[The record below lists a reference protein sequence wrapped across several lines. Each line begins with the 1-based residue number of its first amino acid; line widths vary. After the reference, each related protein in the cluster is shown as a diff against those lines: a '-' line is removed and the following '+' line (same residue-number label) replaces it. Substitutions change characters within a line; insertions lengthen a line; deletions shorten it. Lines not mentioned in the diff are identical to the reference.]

1 MPVALLTSQRSRW
14 AITAALQAWWGR
26 FLARLRAWM
35 RTADATDAAASPSDW
50 RSAMSSKQHSDEA
63 GERSAL
69 LAQSEQTAS
78 ERGDA
83 DTDRIEAEE
92 VSSTERPHIPD
103 TLPVLPL
110 RDTVL
115 FPNSFMPL
123 AVAREASVRLIDESM
138 TGSRLIAVFTQRDAS
153 VEEPSEDDLFR
164 IGTATHIHKMFKL
177 PDGSLRLIVQ
187 GLVRVRLKKLAML
200 KPYLTAEVEEAEE
213 TNLDDD
219 RLEIDA
225 LQRNIKTNFQQVV
238 SLSPLLS
245 DDLQTLAFNIAEPGK
260 LADFIVSSLPT
271 LTTQSRQEVLETLD
285 VRARMDLLN
294 RILIKELE
302 VLELGSKIQS
312 QVQSEVGK
320 NQREYFLR
328 EQLKA
333 IQKELGEDDDQQKEI
348 EELRTKIQAAGMP
361 AAVLK
366 EANRELDRLS
376 KMPVAAAEYTVSR
389 TYLDWLVSLPWTT
402 RTEEVIDLKRTKEIL
417 DADHS
422 DLEKAKDRILEYLA
436 VRKLNP
442 EVKGPI
448 LCFVGPPGV
457 GKTSLARSIATAIGR
472 KFVRISLGG
481 MRDEAEIRGHRRT
494 YIGALPGQIVQGLR
508 RAESRNPVFVL
519 DEIDKLGADFRGD
532 PASALLEVLDPE
544 QNTAFRDHYLDVPF
558 DLSDVFF
565 ITTANVLDP
574 VPAAL
579 RDRME
584 VLELAGYTEEE
595 KLKIANEHLIAK
607 QVKNNGL
614 TPEQVTFT
622 DEAVHAVIRS
632 YTREAGVRN
641 LERELGALCRKVA
654 RKRAEGSED
663 AITITPDVVVSLLG
677 APRFLDEEVEER
689 TAKPGVAIGLAWT
702 PAGGEVLFV
711 EATKMQGTATLTLTG
726 QLGDV
731 MKESARAA
739 LSWLRRHAG
748 GFGIDPEFFKG
759 AEIHVHVPSGAI
771 PKDGPSAGVTMVT
784 ALVSELTGR
793 PVRGDIAMTGEIT
806 LSGRVLPVGGIKEK
820 VLAARRV
827 GIRTV
832 ILPRQNEKSV
842 LEDIGEELLRELT
855 IHLVSSIDEV
865 LALALTPV
873 AEAAVAAEGAS
884 PAPVESE
891 PQPQPVP

>member
-1 MPVALLTSQRSRW
+1 M
-14 AITAALQAWWGR
+14 
-26 FLARLRAWM
+26 
-35 RTADATDAAASPSDW
+35 
-50 RSAMSSKQHSDEA
+50 SAE
-63 GERSAL
+63 
-69 LAQSEQTAS
+69 S
-78 ERGDA
+78 ERL
-83 DTDRIEAEE
+83 EAEE
-92 VSSTERPHIPD
+92 VSSMERPSIPD
-103 TLPVLPL
+103 SLPVLPL

-138 TGSRLIAVFTQRDAS
+138 IGSRLIAVFTQRDAT
-153 VEEPSEDDLFR
+153 VEEPTETDLYE

-187 GLVRVRLKKLAML
+187 GLSRVRLKRLTSL
-200 KPYLTAEVEEAEE
+200 RPYLLAEVEEAPEINRPE
-213 TNLDDD
+213 D

-225 LQRNIKTNFQQVV
+225 LQRNIKTSFQQIV

-245 DDLQTLAFNIAEPGK
+245 DDLQTLALNITEPGK

-271 LTTQSRQEVLETLD
+271 LTTAVKQEVLDTLD

-333 IQKELGEDDDQQKEI
+333 IQKELGEDDDQAKEI
-348 EELRTKIQAAGMP
+348 DELREKIQAAGMP
-361 AAVLK
+361 EAVLK

-389 TYLDWLVSLPWTT
+389 TYLDWLVSLPWTK
-402 RTEEVIDLKRTKEIL
+402 RTEEVIDLPKTKGVL

-422 DLEKAKDRILEYLA
+422 GLEKAKDRILEYLA

-494 YIGALPGQIVQGLR
+494 YIGALPGQVVQGLR

-574 VPAAL
+574 VPPAL

-595 KLKIANEHLIAK
+595 KLQIAREHLVEK
-607 QVKNNGL
+607 QVTNHGL
-614 TPEQVTFT
+614 TADQLTFT
-622 DEAVHAVIRS
+622 DEAIAAVIRG

-654 RKRAEGSED
+654 RRRAEGDET
-663 AITITPDVVVSLLG
+663 AVTLTRETVAQMLG
-677 APRFLDEEVEER
+677 APRFLDEEIHER

-702 PAGGEVLFV
+702 PAGGDVLFV
-711 EATKMQGTATLTLTG
+711 EATRMHGGATLTLTG
-726 QLGDV
+726 HLGDV

-739 LSWLRRHAG
+739 LSWLRRNAG
-748 GFGIDPEFFKG
+748 RYGLDPDFFKA

-771 PKDGPSAGVTMVT
+771 PKDGPSAGVTIAT

-806 LSGRVLPVGGIKEK
+806 LSGKVLPVGGIKEK

-827 GIRTV
+827 GIRRV

-842 LEDIGEELLRELT
+842 IEDIGEDLRRDLT
-855 IHLVSSIDEV
+855 IHLVSTIDEV
-865 LALALTPV
+865 VDLALAQ
-873 AEAAVAAEGAS
+873 
-884 PAPVESE
+884 PAPAPLPDAVPE
-891 PQPQPVP
+891 PVH